1 MFIVPLLGG
10 YTVML
15 AAIFVVAIYFI
26 VRPIVR
32 LIYNYFRSRGEVADS
47 SLFAMLLFIMLFS
60 CAFTAQVIG
69 TFS

>member
-1 MFIVPLLGG
+1 
-10 YTVML
+10 ML